1 MIINISAS
9 KLILICVVII
19 ISVIGCGSETNS
31 KEVIIA
37 KVSDKSISLNEF
49 LRRAEYTIRPSY
61 CRNNSN
67 IEKQIIL
74 NSLIAEKL
82 FSIEAEKNGFVLD
95 HNKDLKL
102 YMQGRKEQAMRQILY
117 NKEVAEKVKIDSSS
131 INKYIKFANRVYD
144 LSYISIT
151 DETVLSQ
158 LDEELNV
165 HKLDFEK
172 LLTES
177 YNLKDIPQREVVFNN
192 NENQVIVN
200 TLFTTDR
207 KKGEVIG
214 PIQVDNERQM
224 FLKIN
229 GWTDTPVITNT
240 QIIEKQKKV
249 KEFLELREGKRI
261 YKTMIQ
267 NIMKNKN
274 IDFNKEVFFKFTD
287 IVAPIYLKS
296 NKEKE
301 ELYLLGI
308 WGDSIEKEKY
318 LNTFEDLNDLKD
330 KVIFHIDDKNWTVG
344 RLMDE
349 LKKHPFTFRKS
360 SIPNKEFGFQLQLA
374 IIDLVRDKYLTEVAY
389 KKNIDT
395 NPNIIRNTEM
405 WEDNLKAI
413 NFKYNYLQQQ
423 GIDSLFNADHMSV
436 LENHLNSFVDS
447 LQNEYSESI
456 YINLNEFNKIS
467 LSRIQMSAT
476 YSNAAYKS
484 IVPSFPILTTSFSI
498 DYGNIL
504 VE

>member
-1 MIINISAS
+1 MIISINTS
-9 KLILICVVII
+9 KLFLISVVII
-19 ISVIGCGSETNS
+19 ISIMGCGSETDS

-37 KVSDKSISLNEF
+37 KVNDKSISLNEF

-61 CRNNSN
+61 CKNNSN
-67 IEKQIIL
+67 IDKQIIL

-82 FSIEAEKNGFVLD
+82 FSVEAEKNGFLLD
-95 HNKDLKL
+95 QHKDIQL

-117 NKEVAEKVKIDSSS
+117 DKEVVEKVKIDSSS

-158 LDEELNV
+158 LDEELNT

-192 NENQVIVN
+192 HENQFIVN
-200 TLFTTDR
+200 ALYTKDR

-214 PIQVDNERQM
+214 PIQVDKERQM

-229 GWTDTPVITNT
+229 GWTDTPAITNT
-240 QIIEKQKKV
+240 QIFEKHKKV
-249 KEFLELREGKRI
+249 KELLELREGKRI

-267 NIMKNKN
+267 SIMKNKN
-274 IDFNKEVFFKFTD
+274 IDFNQEVFFKFTD
-287 IVAPIYLKS
+287 LVAPIYLKS

-301 ELYLLGI
+301 ELFLLGI
-308 WGDSIEKEKY
+308 WEDSIEKEKY
-318 LNTFEDLNDLKD
+318 LNTFDDLNDLKD
-330 KVIFHIDDKNWTVG
+330 KVIFHLDDNNWTVG

-349 LKKHPFTFRKS
+349 LKKHPFTFRKR

-374 IIDLVRDKYLTEVAY
+374 IIDLVRDKYLTDVAY

-395 NPNIIRNTEM
+395 NPNIIRNTQM

-413 NFKYNYLQQQ
+413 NYKYNYMKHQ
-423 GIDSLFNADHMSV
+423 GIDSLFNVDHIFV
-436 LENHLNSFVDS
+436 LENYLNNFVDS
-447 LQNEYSESI
+447 LQNKYSESI
-456 YINLNEFNKIS
+456 QINLNEFNKIN

-476 YSNAAYKS
+476 YSNAPYKS

-498 DYGNIL
+498 DYGNNI
-504 VE
+504 EE